1 MERKAYLRCVSS
13 LLTDEYIPM
22 TSHNSRVDSNAHAR
36 SGPLLPGNIPNSND
50 ETGSNHQDPFSPPG
64 FQTFGSDNN
73 WGSADDAH
81 PPTPASP
88 SVTGNNA
95 MDPPGIASQEIDTL
109 DSDGSEDARTHS
121 FLPLQSVAHSE
132 SPQPISNSDVGS
144 DLDYK
149 PSTPVPEDLAA
160 PTSAFHTHSSKHDW
174 GSKSDALGWFL
185 HRSKH
190 LSDDAHPPTPASP
203 SVTGNNAM
211 DPPEIASQEIDTLD
225 SDGSG
230 DAGIL
235 SPLPLQLVANP
246 ESPPH
251 STSTSNSD
259 DDGGGS
265 DYAPSIHKPLLKA
278 STPVPENRH
287 LLPRLSSSKE
297 ELYIGAP

>member
-1 MERKAYLRCVSS
+1 
-13 LLTDEYIPM
+13 M

-88 SVTGNNA
+88 TVTGNNA

-121 FLPLQSVAHSE
+121 PLPLQSVAHSE
-132 SPQPISNSDVGS
+132 SPQPISNSDVDSG
-144 DLDYK
+144 LDYK

-174 GSKSDALGWFL
+174 GSKSDALGRFL

-265 DYAPSIHKPLLKA
+265 DYAPSIHKPLLKP